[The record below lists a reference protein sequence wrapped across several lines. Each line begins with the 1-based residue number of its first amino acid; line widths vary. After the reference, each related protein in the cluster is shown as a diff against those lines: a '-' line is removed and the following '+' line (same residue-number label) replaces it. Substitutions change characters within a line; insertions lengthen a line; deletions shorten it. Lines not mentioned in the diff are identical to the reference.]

1 VELQSPETEGLR
13 ELARTFR
20 ARAAGCPPGYYH
32 DLMLQTADEMDELAD
47 SLAAKGGAKR
57 VARGENETIKP

>member
-1 VELQSPETEGLR
+1 MEPQSVETEGLR

-32 DLMLQTADEMDELAD
+32 DLILQTADEIDELAD
-47 SLAAKGGAKR
+47 SLVAKGVAKR
-57 VARGENETIKP
+57 VAGGKG